1 MNESI
6 SRPAT
11 YQDVLDAPEHM
22 VAEIVDGILYTHPRP
37 AMRHAKAASRLGI
50 LLGNPFDLG
59 IGGPG
64 GWILYDEPELHMGA
78 DILVP
83 DLAGWRGR
91 EPADGPY
98 TTLVPDWICEVL
110 SPSTQAL
117 DRGRKLDIYRREGIS
132 HAWLIDPARQ
142 RLEVYRRAPVDAPD
156 AASEDERQSP
166 DARPDAWVEIA
177 VHEGAVSVRAEP
189 FDALALDLA
198 LLW

>member
-22 VAEIVDGILYTHPRP
+22 VAEIVDGMLHTHPRP
-37 AMRHAKAASRLGI
+37 AIRHAKAASRLGM
-50 LLGNPFDLG
+50 LLGSAFDLG
-59 IGGPG
+59 MGGPG
-64 GWILYDEPELHMGA
+64 GWVLYDEPELHLGA

-110 SPSTQAL
+110 SPSTHRL

-142 RLEVYRRAPVDAPD
+142 RLEVYRRSPVDAP
-156 AASEDERQSP
+156 SSSRGGDEAPQPR
-166 DARPDAWVEIA
+166 DEWVDVA
-177 VHEGAVSVRAEP
+177 THDGAVTVWAEP
-189 FDALALDLA
+189 FDAVALDLG